1 LSFFIETNLEKQ
13 RVRTFLYSIL
23 IALAGLVVAF
33 VWSGPAGLF
42 FTAIL
47 SVLEISLSFDNA
59 IVNAAVLQTMD
70 YKWRR
75 RFLTWGML
83 FAVFGVRFLFPILIV
98 AGITGL
104 GLKEVTEMAFRAP
117 DLYASHVTSAHVQIS
132 AFGGMYL
139 LLVFLAFFFRKDKTL
154 HWLGWLERR
163 LSQVGKLESIEVIF
177 ALCVL
182 LVAQHYLP
190 HEERLSAL
198 LAGLA
203 GVILFVLVKSVSAL
217 FEESGQVEKT
227 VHKTGLMSF
236 IYLELLDV
244 SFSFDGVIG
253 AFAITK
259 DVVIIMVGLAIGAM
273 FVRSLT
279 LFFVQKGTLE
289 EYLFLE
295 HGAHY
300 AIGSLALLMLA
311 DIIIHVSEIL
321 TASVGMVFILLAL
334 WSSIRYK
341 NRRLAESG

>member
-1 LSFFIETNLEKQ
+1 M
-13 RVRTFLYSIL
+13 RTFRYSIL
-23 IALAGLVVAF
+23 IALAGLAAAYF
-33 VWSGPAGLF
+33 WSGPAGLF

-59 IVNAAVLQTMD
+59 IVNAAILQTMD
-70 YKWRR
+70 EKWRR
-75 RFLTWGML
+75 RFLTWGMV
-83 FAVFGVRFLFPILIV
+83 FAVFGVRFLFPVLIV
-98 AGITGL
+98 AAITGL
-104 GLKEVTEMAFRAP
+104 GLQETTELAFKDP
-117 DLYASHVTSAHVQIS
+117 DAYASHVTSAHVQIS

-154 HWLGWLERR
+154 HWLVWLERR
-163 LSQVGKLESIEVIF
+163 LSQLGKLESIEIIF

-182 LVAQHYLP
+182 LFAQHYLP
-190 HEERLSAL
+190 YPERLSAL

-203 GVILFVLVKSVSAL
+203 GVIVFVLVKSLSGL
-217 FEESGQVEKT
+217 FDQTGQVGKT
-227 VHKTGLMSF
+227 VPKGGFMSF
-236 IYLELLDV
+236 VYLEVLDV

-279 LFFVQKGTLE
+279 VFFVDKGTLE

-311 DIIIHVSEIL
+311 DIVIHVSEIL
-321 TASVGMVFILLAL
+321 TASIGMLFILLSL

-341 NRRLAESG
+341 NRQPVKNS